1 MSVKGKGAEG
11 LILAF
16 LHDLFTIVKFLF
28 GLGALFGLI
37 GIGFLLLW
45 FFLRA
50 IVGYA
55 LRGQPADRY
64 LPWRKLFL
72 DL

>member
-1 MSVKGKGAEG
+1 MLS
-11 LILAF
+11 F
-16 LHDLFTIVKFLF
+16 LHDIFTVIKFFF
-28 GLGALFGLI
+28 GLGALFTLLGM
-37 GIGFLLLW
+37 GLLLVW

-64 LPWRKLFL
+64 VPLRKLFL
-72 DL
+72 DAGNHG